1 MPTVLII
8 EDDLTI
14 RNGLQRLLKQEGY
27 QVYFAENGAKGLEI
41 ATTIVPDI
49 IMCDVSMPA
58 MDGYAVLKAV
68 KNNPALAE
76 KPFIFLSAKTTEQ
89 DIVHGKNLGAITYLL
104 KPMWPEDI
112 MNTIKNIL
120 ALTPASAPAPA
131 TTVPGTTPKT
141 TTMA

>member
-14 RNGLQRLLKQEGY
+14 RNGLQRLLRQEGY
-27 QVYFAENGAKGLEI
+27 QGYFAENGAEGLEI
-41 ATTIVPDI
+41 ATKIVPDI
-49 IMCDVSMPA
+49 IMCDISMPE

-68 KNNPALAE
+68 KNNPALAG

-89 DIVHGKNLGAITYLL
+89 DIVHGKQLGAVAYLL

-112 MNTIKNIL
+112 MNTIK
-120 ALTPASAPAPA
+120 TFVAPTATATATA
-131 TTVPGTTPKT
+131 TTTT
-141 TTMA
+141 